1 MKLCY
6 GLFRAAPW
14 LPMSTWAGLA
24 CALVFGV
31 LGPQAVRAQPE
42 LTVATA
48 VPVPIE
54 RVGRVASLSGAAQVW
69 DSQDRQWIPVQLN
82 RPITEGDRIRSEAQ
96 ARVEVQVGT
105 LGLWVGPSSDVEL
118 VRLDTQAAQVR
129 VHQGHLVAR
138 VRTPEWARS
147 LQLLTGEFL
156 AHPLSPGLYR
166 VDRDTIAGGR
176 SAAAALRG
184 LLSVQVS
191 DARLQLAEGQRLEAM
206 GAQAGG
212 GLRSTVLL
220 QDGFASWVQARD
232 QAPDAPV
239 SAAASPW
246 SEVTGLEALERHG
259 RWERHPDEGWI
270 WAPQVVR
277 PGWEPF
283 RDGRWVWAH
292 PWGWVWQDDAPWGF
306 APSYFGRW
314 IQWNNRW
321 VWSPGQVRSRPLP
334 PVVVPGGVPEHRP
347 VRPPGLDERPPRP
360 ERRHGIDRPM
370 REWVLPEPAMER
382 RGDRPL
388 DRPVDRPFDRPVD
401 RPVDRPADRPT
412 DRGVDRPLDRP
423 PPVLRPERGEP
434 PRTVPRPPEHRSN
447 ERQPSDKPE
456 RADRQRQLAQ

>member
-1 MKLCY
+1 
-6 GLFRAAPW
+6 
-14 LPMSTWAGLA
+14 
-24 CALVFGV
+24 
-31 LGPQAVRAQPE
+31 
-42 LTVATA
+42 
-48 VPVPIE
+48 
-54 RVGRVASLSGAAQVW
+54 
-69 DSQDRQWIPVQLN
+69 
-82 RPITEGDRIRSEAQ
+82 GDRIRSEAQ
-96 ARVEVQVGT
+96 ARVEIQVGT

-138 VRTPEWARS
+138 VRTPDWARS

-184 LLSVQVS
+184 LLSVQLS

-220 QDGFASWVQARD
+220 QDAFASWVQARD
-232 QAPDAPV
+232 QAPDGPV

-270 WAPQVVR
+270 WAPLVVR

-360 ERRHGIDRPM
+360 ERRHGF
-370 REWVLPEPAMER
+370 
-382 RGDRPL
+382 
-388 DRPVDRPFDRPVD
+388 DRPFDRPA
-401 RPVDRPADRPT
+401 DRPADRA
-412 DRGVDRPLDRP
+412 VDRPLDRP